1 MITTG
6 SHAPSKGRNAILFGI
21 AGLVLMAVV
30 GLSYRERLQ
39 YSRANADAV
48 QARAVV
54 DSIDSLLASLL
65 DAETGQ
71 RGFLLT
77 GEERYLEPYN
87 RAVRELPAELSA
99 VSRLLATRPG
109 QSANAARLNAL
120 TTDKL
125 AELRET
131 IEVGRT
137 RGLAPS
143 LSIVLSDRGKP
154 TMDEVRAIAG
164 QIRGSETSIQSKA
177 FTEGEAAAGTAL
189 LATIAGSV
197 VLLFLLTFGPEPFA
211 SPEPQAWRRSWF
223 SRYGAAVL
231 AVVVVALLRGA
242 LTPLIGR

>member
-1 MITTG
+1 MLRAKAGMRSCSALPG
-6 SHAPSKGRNAILFGI
+6 SCSWQSS
-21 AGLVLMAVV
+21 

-54 DSIDSLLASLL
+54 DSIDGLLASLL

-87 RAVRELPAELSA
+87 RAVREIPAERSA
-99 VSRLLATRPG
+99 VSRLLATRSG

-131 IEVGRT
+131 IEVRRT

-197 VLLFLLTFGPEPFA
+197 LLFLLTFGLEPFA